1 MTANPAHASSFFQN
15 LYYISFSA
23 FALTGLGYF
32 AWKIYKESQL
42 EEEQKKKDKKKE
54 KPKQLSHSESEPEEK
69 PVKRKNRKRAD
80 PESEEEEESVK
91 QQLKKNRD
99 SSINRSSN
107 SGSPKKNSER
117 EHFIQILIDMMQLN
131 GFDIIGIKKKN
142 RIKRRSVKDKK
153 EYRAVVEELHSKV
166 DQILEENSE
175 FVLKKHNMSRD
186 TFEELLEKYKHKDEE
201 ITNLFNSL
209 PTAEMY
215 DSTEKAKT
223 YHLKS

>member
-1 MTANPAHASSFFQN
+1 MSGNPPPASSFFQN

-54 KPKQLSHSESEPEEK
+54 KSKDLSDSEPEERPARGK
-69 PVKRKNRKRAD
+69 KRQRVV
-80 PESEEEEESVK
+80 PESEDEEDSIK
-91 QQLKKNRD
+91 QSLWKNKD
-99 SSINRSSN
+99 SSINRSNN
-107 SGSPKKNSER
+107 SGSPKKNPER
-117 EHFIQILIDMMQLN
+117 EHFIEILIDMMKMN
-131 GFDIIGIKKKN
+131 GSDIIAVKKKN

-153 EYRAVVEELHSKV
+153 DYRIIVEELHSKV

-175 FVLKKHNMSRD
+175 FVLKKHNMSRER
-186 TFEELLEKYKHKDEE
+186 FEELLEKYKYKDEE

-215 DSTEKAKT
+215 AHVRQQRRTS
-223 YHLKS
+223 